1 MSKDRRYVIIINMD
15 NQVYVKDGSNYYKF
29 IYSDYHTEGLKIDG
43 LEPNVTIEFT
53 GNTIKEI
60 RDINTRKYVGQH
72 LVKMV
77 VIEKPF
83 VLKQFDTLLN
93 EKHLEKFKKIEDKD
107 VKWDIIEFIDKH
119 RTLFNY
125 NDLLIY

>member
-72 LVKMV
+72 PVKMV
-77 VIEKPF
+77 VLDKERVLEK
-83 VLKQFDTLLN
+83 FDFILD
-93 EKHLEKFKKIEDKD
+93 KHEDKFKKIEDKD
-107 VKWDIIEFIDKH
+107 LKWDVIEFIDKE
-119 RTLFNY
+119 RTVFNY
-125 NDLLIY
+125 TDTIIY

>member
-53 GNTIKEI
+53 GNTIREI

-72 LVKMV
+72 PVKMV
-77 VIEKPF
+77 ILDKER
-83 VLKQFDTLLN
+83 VLDRFDFIL
-93 EKHLEKFKKIEDKD
+93 EKHEDKFKKIEDKD
-107 VKWDIIEFIDKH
+107 LKWDVLEFIDKE

-125 NDLLIY
+125 TDTIIY

>member
-53 GNTIKEI
+53 GNTIREI

-72 LVKMV
+72 PVKMV
-77 VIEKPF
+77 VLDKER
-83 VLKQFDTLLN
+83 VLDRFDFIL
-93 EKHLEKFKKIEDKD
+93 EKHEDKFKKIEDKD
-107 VKWDIIEFIDKH
+107 LKWDVLEFIDKE

-125 NDLLIY
+125 TDTIIY

>member
-43 LEPNVTIEFT
+43 LEPNVTIEFD
-53 GNTIKEI
+53 GKKIQEI
-60 RDINTRKYVGQH
+60 RDINSRKYIGQH
-72 LVKMV
+72 SVKMV
-77 VIEKPF
+77 VLDKERLLDK
-83 VLKQFDTLLN
+83 FDFLLD
-93 EKHLEKFKKIEDKD
+93 KHEDKFKKIEDKD
-107 VKWDIIEFIDKH
+107 VKWDIIEFIDKE

-125 NDLLIY
+125 TDTIIY

>member
-72 LVKMV
+72 PVKMV
-77 VIEKPF
+77 ILDKER
-83 VLKQFDTLLN
+83 VLDRFDFIL
-93 EKHLEKFKKIEDKD
+93 EKHEDKFKKIEDKD
-107 VKWDIIEFIDKH
+107 LKWDVLEFIDKE

-125 NDLLIY
+125 TDTIIY

>member
-1 MSKDRRYVIIINMD
+1 MSKDKRYVIIINMD

-72 LVKMV
+72 PVKMV
-77 VIEKPF
+77 ILDKER
-83 VLKQFDTLLN
+83 VLDRFDFIL
-93 EKHLEKFKKIEDKD
+93 EKHEDKFKKIEDKD
-107 VKWDIIEFIDKH
+107 LKWDVLEFIDKE

-125 NDLLIY
+125 TDTIIY

>member
-43 LEPNVTIEFT
+43 LEPNVIIEFT

-72 LVKMV
+72 PVKMV
-77 VIEKPF
+77 ILDKER
-83 VLKQFDTLLN
+83 VLDRFDFIL
-93 EKHLEKFKKIEDKD
+93 EKHEDKFKKIEDKD
-107 VKWDIIEFIDKH
+107 LKWDVLEFIDKE

-125 NDLLIY
+125 TDTIIY

>member
-60 RDINTRKYVGQH
+60 RDINTRKYVGQQP
-72 LVKMV
+72 VKMV
-77 VIEKPF
+77 VLDKER
-83 VLKQFDTLLN
+83 VLDRFDFIL
-93 EKHLEKFKKIEDKD
+93 EKHEDKFKKIEDKD
-107 VKWDIIEFIDKH
+107 LKWDVLEFIDKE

-125 NDLLIY
+125 TDTIIY

>member
-1 MSKDRRYVIIINMD
+1 MSKDKRYVIIIIMD

-60 RDINTRKYVGQH
+60 RDINTRKYVGQQP
-72 LVKMV
+72 VKMV
-77 VIEKPF
+77 VLDKER
-83 VLKQFDTLLN
+83 VLDRFDFIL
-93 EKHLEKFKKIEDKD
+93 EKHEDKFKKIEDKD
-107 VKWDIIEFIDKH
+107 LKWDVLEFIDKE

-125 NDLLIY
+125 TDTIIY